1 MLMQEVE
8 DNRVRDFYM
17 NTTARRRKVRMD
29 IADER
34 RRWKV
39 KYYTKNGKPDKL
51 RRPGRTWDPAAYA
64 GPEKMTYCGASGVD
78 LNAGTKDR
86 LLGLRGGS
94 NESLDQTMNEVS
106 LQNYLQQV
114 HHYEELLN
122 PIYDIMKNTT
132 GAPPGAT
139 HPKDAGWGPVGAEL
153 PLAMEGIGAIPS
165 RWRGDREEMERIQAE
180 EERQRQLELA
190 QLRKQEELEAERR
203 RLLEESTQG
212 MSEFDD
218 FFAGDGEEESVAKT
232 ATSSVTSNSRKKS
245 NRKSR
250 SDAVSEVSFDDP
262 ASNALVVRKS
272 TSSPAPSVSG
282 GSSATRKNKDLDTAA
297 LLRAEKRKARN
308 RERARGPATIP
319 WTLLDELDGEKKRF
333 EAEKSYLE
341 FYNPL

>member
-1 MLMQEVE
+1 MTPQEVE

-17 NTTARRRKVRMD
+17 NTTARRRKAKMD

-34 RRWKV
+34 RKWTVR
-39 KYYTKNGKPDKL
+39 YYTKNGKPDKM
-51 RRPGRTWDPAAYA
+51 RRPGKKWDPAAYA
-64 GPEKMTYCGASGVD
+64 GPEKMTYCSASGVD
-78 LNAGTKDR
+78 LNAGNKDK

-132 GAPPGAT
+132 GAPPGHT
-139 HPKDAGWGPVGAEL
+139 HPKDNGWGPIGAEL

-165 RWRGDREEMERIQAE
+165 HWRGDREEMERIAVE
-180 EERQRQLELA
+180 KERQRQVELQ

-218 FFAGDGEEESVAKT
+218 FFAGDGEESVAHT
-232 ATSSVTSNSRKKS
+232 ATSSVSSDSRRK
-245 NRKSR
+245 NRKIR
-250 SDAVSEVSFDDP
+250 SDAVSEISIDEP
-262 ASNALVVRKS
+262 LSKALVVRKS
-272 TSSPAPSVSG
+272 TSSPSPSVSTSG
-282 GSSATRKNKDLDTAA
+282 TARRSKEKDTAA
-297 LLRAEKRKARN
+297 LLRSEKRKARN
-308 RERARGPATIP
+308 RERARGPASIP
-319 WTLLDELDGEKKRF
+319 WTLLDELDGEKKKF

-341 FYNPL
+341 FYHPL